1 MNTEHSKVWA
11 EISVSAIRNNYRL
24 VKDRLPEGTKQM
36 CVVKANAYGHGA
48 DIVVR
53 TLTEEGADFFAVSSA
68 AEALAVR
75 ALTDA
80 DILILGY
87 VTPDEVVPLLQSNV
101 ILAVYS
107 GDYAGILSA
116 RIASAK
122 ASGELPSG
130 AKLRIHVKLDTGMN
144 RLGFSPEETEAA
156 ENVCGDPNFAPEG
169 IFTHFATADEIGSP
183 QTARQYRRFEET
195 VSALEKKGIRF
206 RIRHAANSAATF
218 FYPAAARFDYVR
230 SGIVLYGLN
239 PSEEQKIEGLSPVL
253 TLRTVVAHIHT
264 LKKGESVSY
273 GGEFTAAEDMTV
285 ATLPIG
291 YADGFL
297 RAYKNGYVTIGGH
310 KAPILG
316 RICMDQCMADITG
329 FRDEVK
335 IGDSVCVYGP
345 GGAPIDHFAA
355 LAKTNVYEPTCILT
369 PRVARVP
376 VK

>member
-24 VKDRLPEGTKQM
+24 VKGRLPEKTKQM

-68 AEALAVR
+68 AEALSVR
-75 ALTDA
+75 ELTDA

-87 VTPDEVVPLLQSNV
+87 VTPDEVVPLLQNNV

-107 GDYAGILSA
+107 ADYAAILSA
-116 RIASAK
+116 RIAAAK
-122 ASGELPSG
+122 ASGELPAS
-130 AKLRIHVKLDTGMN
+130 AKLRIHIKLDTGMN
-144 RLGFSPEETEAA
+144 RLGFSPEEAETAA
-156 ENVCGDPNFAPEG
+156 AVCGDPNFSPEG

-183 QTARQYRRFEET
+183 GTARQDRRFEET
-195 VSALEKKGIRF
+195 VSALEQKGIHF
-206 RIRHAANSAATF
+206 RIKHAANSAATF
-218 FYPAAARFDYVR
+218 FYPAARLDYVR
-230 SGIVLYGLN
+230 SGIVLYGLD

-273 GGEFTAAEDMTV
+273 GGEFTASEDMTV

-316 RICMDQCMADITG
+316 RICMDQCMADVTG
-329 FRDEVK
+329 FAKDVK
-335 IGDSVCVYGP
+335 IGDAVCVYGP
-345 GGAPIDHFAA
+345 GGAPIEHFAA
-355 LAKTNVYEPTCILT
+355 LAGTSVYEPTCILT

-376 VK
+376 IA

>member
-24 VKDRLPEGTKQM
+24 VQSRLPHGTKQM

-48 DIVVR
+48 DIVVK
-53 TLTEEGADFFAVSSA
+53 TLAEEGADFFAVSSA
-68 AEALAVR
+68 AEALSVR

-80 DILILGY
+80 DVLILGY
-87 VTPDEVVPLLQSNV
+87 VTPDEVVPLLQNNV
-101 ILAVYS
+101 SLAVYS
-107 GDYAGILSA
+107 GDYAAILSA
-116 RIASAK
+116 RIAAAK
-122 ASGELPSG
+122 ASGEISAA
-130 AKLRIHVKLDTGMN
+130 AKLRIHIKLDTGMN
-144 RLGFSPEETEAA
+144 RLGFPPEETAA
-156 ENVCGDPNFAPEG
+156 AAAVCGDPLFSPEG

-183 QTARQYRRFEET
+183 QTEKQYCRFKET
-195 VSALEKKGIRF
+195 VSTLEEMGIHF
-206 RIRHAANSAATF
+206 RIKHAANSAATF
-218 FYPAAARFDYVR
+218 FYPAAHFDYVR

-273 GGEFTAAEDMTV
+273 GAEFTATEDMTV

-310 KAPILG
+310 RAPILG
-316 RICMDQCMADITG
+316 RICMDQCMADITD
-329 FRDEVK
+329 FAETVK
-335 IGDSVCVYGP
+335 IGDAVCVYGP

-355 LAKTNVYEPTCILT
+355 LAGTNVYEPTCILT

-376 VK
+376 IK